1 MKDNLLGNFPS
12 SLLRYLSKPLVNYSL
27 SSLPSYVPS
36 SLPSKVRINRMPS
49 ALIIIVSIAL
59 SACQSQATEKN
70 MTNNLAITPVFTEFE
85 QQIAEKMSLDIRYF
99 CADINGKPS
108 VPSSKHCRQ
117 AVTELPEELAQ
128 MISTSNVG
136 GIVLFAEN
144 VQEIAQVVKLTDDIQ
159 QASIKSVQAKPLII
173 SMDQEGGRVARF
185 AKMTGF
191 AGNMAI
197 GASYAQNGTD
207 FATQVNTIIAKELKA
222 LGINNNYAPVVDV
235 NTNVDN
241 PVINTRSFGESAVQ
255 VAELGVSAVNAIQSE
270 GVMATLKHFPG
281 HGDTHVDSHL
291 GLPRVDHDRATIDKI
306 DLAPFAWAIKHS
318 QPAMI
323 MTAHIQYPALDDSV
337 FVSKSGDKLIRPA
350 TMSRKILTD
359 LLREEMKFDG
369 IIATDAL
376 DMAGVTHFFTDVEAV
391 VETFVAGA
399 DLAVMPFKVRTPK
412 DITDFYVFIKKV
424 AKALT
429 IRIVQGDYQLAEFEQ
444 SIARIN
450 RYKKQYIARPNES
463 VAQQLQLANV
473 VIANE
478 EHLLTEQ
485 ALASAAI
492 TLLKNKQ
499 VLPLNVVG
507 VKRLHFV
514 VANQQELVALTYATK
529 RVLAKILPASEVE
542 KINFSHLVADKVEST
557 TNINTLLSKADV
569 VIATLDIKTAS
580 LVDLGGMDDL
590 TPSYGS
596 AAQQQEKLTY
606 ATLLKQQLIQ
616 AAKLKTPS
624 ILIAKGSPFLISE
637 YSELADAVLLN
648 FDDRI
653 YSTASEQAISPGFN
667 ASMAVIVNESKALGT
682 LPVTLKN

>member
-1 MKDNLLGNFPS
+1 MDNIHNHISTSLFGNLAISTPKNT
-12 SLLRYLSKPLVNYSL
+12 RVRLV
-27 SSLPSYVPS
+27 
-36 SLPSKVRINRMPS
+36 PS
-49 ALIIIVSIAL
+49 ALIIIASIAL
-59 SACQSQATEKN
+59 SACQSQARENN
-70 MTNNLAITPVFTEFE
+70 MTHKPANTHQPDKASIFTSFE
-85 QQIAEKMSLDIRYF
+85 QHIAEKMSLDIRYF

-108 VPSSKHCRQ
+108 VPTSKHCRQ
-117 AVTELPEELAQ
+117 PVTELPEELAQ
-128 MISTSNVG
+128 MIRSTNIG

-159 QASIKSVQAKPLII
+159 QASIKSVQGKPLII

-185 AKMTGF
+185 TQMTGF

-197 GASYAQNGTD
+197 GASYAEHGVH
-207 FATQVNTIIAKELKA
+207 FASAVNAVIAKELKV

-241 PVINTRSFGESAVQ
+241 PVINTRSFGESPRE
-255 VAELGVSAVNAIQSE
+255 VAELGASAVNAIQAE

-291 GLPRVDHDRATIDKI
+291 GLPRVDHDRETIDKV

-323 MTAHIQYPALDDSV
+323 MTAHIQYPTLDNSV
-337 FVSKSGDKLIRPA
+337 FVSKSGEKLIRPA

-359 LLREEMKFDG
+359 LLRGEMAFDG

-399 DLAVMPFKVRTPK
+399 DLAVMPFKVRTPA
-412 DITDFYVFIKKV
+412 DISDFYVFIKEV
-424 AKALT
+424 ANALA
-429 IRIVQGDYQLAEFEQ
+429 IRIEQGEYQLAEFEQ
-444 SIARIN
+444 SIARLN
-450 RYKKQYIARPNES
+450 RYKQQYIAIENKS
-463 VAQQLQLANV
+463 VAQQLQLANA
-473 VIANE
+473 VIATE
-478 EHLLTEQ
+478 KHILTEQ
-485 ALASAAI
+485 ALANAAV

-499 VLPLNVVG
+499 LLPLNIAG
-507 VKRLHFV
+507 VKQLHFV

-529 RVLAKILPASEVE
+529 RVLAKVLPASNVE
-542 KINFSHLVADKVEST
+542 NISISHFIGDSAECDRNMK
-557 TNINTLLSKADV
+557 TLLSKADV
-569 VIATLDIKTAS
+569 VIATVDIKTAS

-596 AAQQQEKLTY
+596 AAQQQTKLTY
-606 ATLLKQQLIQ
+606 ATLLKQQLLL
-616 AAKLKTPS
+616 ADKLNTPA
-624 ILIAKGSPFLISE
+624 ILIAKGSPFLINE

-653 YSTASEQAISPGFN
+653 YDSADQQAISPGFN
-667 ASMAVIVNESKALGT
+667 ASMAVIVGESQALGK

>member
-1 MKDNLLGNFPS
+1 MDNIHNDRPTTLLGNLTIFIQKNKR
-12 SLLRYLSKPLVNYSL
+12 SLLV
-27 SSLPSYVPS
+27 
-36 SLPSKVRINRMPS
+36 PS
-49 ALIIIVSIAL
+49 ALIMIVSIAL
-59 SACQSQATEKN
+59 SACQSQATENN
-70 MTNNLAITPVFTEFE
+70 MTYKPTSTHKPDNTSAFTTFE
-85 QQIAEKMSLDIRYF
+85 QKIAEKMSLDIRYF

-108 VPSSKHCRQ
+108 VPTSKHCRQ
-117 AVTELPEELAQ
+117 PVTELPEELAQ
-128 MISTSNVG
+128 MISSTNIG

-144 VQEIAQVVKLTDDIQ
+144 VQEIAQVVKLTHDIQ
-159 QASIKSVQAKPLII
+159 QASIKSVQGKPLII
-173 SMDQEGGRVARF
+173 SIDQEGGRVARF
-185 AKMTGF
+185 TQMTGF

-197 GASYAQNGTD
+197 GASYPEHGTH
-207 FATQVNTIIAKELKA
+207 FASDVNAVIAKELKV

-241 PVINTRSFGESAVQ
+241 PVINTRSFGESPTQ
-255 VAELGVSAVNAIQSE
+255 VAELGASGVNAIQAE
-270 GVMATLKHFPG
+270 GIMATLKHFPG

-291 GLPRVDHDRATIDKI
+291 GLPRVDHDRATIDKV
-306 DLAPFAWAIKHS
+306 DLAPFSWAIKHS

-323 MTAHIQYPALDDSV
+323 MTAHIQYPTLDSSV
-337 FVSKSGDKLIRPA
+337 FVSKSDEKLIRPA

-359 LLREEMKFDG
+359 LLREELAFDG

-376 DMAGVTHFFTDVEAV
+376 DMAGVTHFFTEVEAV

-412 DITDFYVFIKKV
+412 DIAAFYDFIKEV

-429 IRIVQGDYQLAEFEQ
+429 IRVDQGDYQLAEFEQ
-444 SIARIN
+444 SITRLN
-450 RYKKQYIARPNES
+450 RYKKQYIATPRES
-463 VAQQLQLANV
+463 IAQQLQSAKAI
-473 VIANE
+473 IANE
-478 EHLLTEQ
+478 KHLIAEQ

-499 VLPLNVVG
+499 VLPLNVAG

-514 VANQQELVALTYATK
+514 VANQQELAALTYATK
-529 RVLAKILPASEVE
+529 RVLAKVLSASDIEN
-542 KINFSHLVADKVEST
+542 ISISHFIGDSADSAESN

-569 VIATLDIKTAS
+569 VIATVDIKTAS

-590 TPSYGS
+590 IPSYGS

-606 ATLLKQQLIQ
+606 ATLLKQQLTL
-616 AAKLKTPS
+616 ADKLKTPS
-624 ILIAKGSPFLISE
+624 ILIAKGSPFLINE

-653 YSTASEQAISPGFN
+653 YSSVSQQAISPGFN
-667 ASMAVIVNESKALGT
+667 ASMAVVFGEIQALGK
-682 LPVTLKN
+682 LPVTLNN